1 MPKIWNSLLLGR
13 LQPEPEGV
21 AFPTSSANICKKEFN
36 MRSAQLKKSA
46 WDVQAIPLSAG
57 KAPQR
62 ARGRFEAFIGILE
75 RIADLAAVSTA
86 ALVAHYSYE
95 LSGIGKHLQYPPK
108 VIVGT
113 SLALAV
119 LFVLMLD
126 HAGVY
131 QEGNSLLR
139 IRETERILRVSVQ
152 AFTLMFL
159 VAFFFG
165 YPFSR
170 WVVALGILFV
180 PLLLIVEKQLI
191 FLIIRHLHRYGYGL
205 QNVLIYG
212 AGYTGRRVF
221 SALVRSP
228 KVGLN
233 PVAIVDDDVQLAG
246 QTVYE
251 SGYKRERSAQVVA
264 GPPTRQIIRDYGASM
279 VVIAIPSLVH
289 ELLDYVATEAFAA
302 QARVAFVPRLSH
314 SSGSMD
320 RYVDIDGV
328 LIASLNP
335 MPTKFVY
342 EAAKR
347 MFDLVAALALMII
360 TAPLWAAIA
369 VQIRRESAGPAFFL
383 QDRVGHNGRHFRLY
397 KFRSMRVDAPKY
409 AFHPT
414 GAYDPRVTR
423 VGRWLRRTSL
433 DELPQLLNVL
443 KGDMSL
449 VGPRPEMPF
458 IVQQYSDQQRQ
469 RLRVKPGITGLW
481 QLSADR
487 AFLIHENI
495 QYDLYYIHNRNLFMD
510 LAILLHTLV
519 FAMKGV

>member
-1 MPKIWNSLLLGR
+1 
-13 LQPEPEGV
+13 
-21 AFPTSSANICKKEFN
+21 
-36 MRSAQLKKSA
+36 MRSVELKKPT
-46 WDVQAIPLSAG
+46 WDAQAIPLTDAN
-57 KAPQR
+57 ALQR
-62 ARGRFEAFIGILE
+62 GSDRFEAFVGILE
-75 RIADLAAVSTA
+75 RVADLVAVSTA
-86 ALVAHYSYE
+86 ALLAHYSYE

-113 SLALAV
+113 SLAFAA

-126 HAGVY
+126 YAGAY

-139 IRETERILRVSVQ
+139 IRETERILRMSAH
-152 AFTLMFL
+152 AFALVFL
-159 VAFFFG
+159 VAFFFS

-170 WVVALGILFV
+170 WVIALGIIFV
-180 PLLLIVEKQLI
+180 PLLLVAEKQLV
-191 FLIIRHLHRYGYGL
+191 FVFIRYLHSHGYGV

-212 AGYTGRRVF
+212 AGFTGRQVF
-221 SALVRSP
+221 STLVQSP

-233 PVAIVDDDVQLAG
+233 PVAIVDDDEQLTG
-246 QTVYE
+246 QTVHEY
-251 SGYKRERSAQVVA
+251 GYKRERSAPILA
-264 GPPTRQIIRDYGASM
+264 GPLTRKIIRECGASM
-279 VVIAIPSLVH
+279 VLIAVPSFVH

-302 QARVAFVPRLSH
+302 QASVAFIPRLSH
-314 SSGSMD
+314 GSGGMD
-320 RYVDIDGV
+320 RYVDLDGV

-335 MPTKFVY
+335 APVKFWY

-347 MFDLVAALALMII
+347 GLDIVAALALMIC
-360 TAPLWAAIA
+360 TAPLCAAIA
-369 VQIRRESAGPAFFL
+369 MLIRYESAGPVFFQ
-383 QDRVGHNGRHFRLY
+383 QDRVGQNGRHFRLY

-414 GAYDPRVTR
+414 GASDPRVTR
-423 VGRWLRRTSL
+423 VGRWMRRTSL

-443 KGDMSL
+443 RGDMSL

-458 IVQQYSDQQRQ
+458 IVQQYNDQHRQ
-469 RLRVKPGITGLW
+469 RLQVKPGITGLW

-495 QYDLYYIHNRNLFMD
+495 QYDLYYIHNQNFFMD

>member
-1 MPKIWNSLLLGR
+1 M
-13 LQPEPEGV
+13 
-21 AFPTSSANICKKEFN
+21 SSIHWKKP
-36 MRSAQLKKSA
+36 ALA
-46 WDVQAIPLSAG
+46 PVAIPLTVA
-57 KAPQR
+57 KAPYR
-62 ARGRFEAFIGILE
+62 TRPRFEAFVGILE

-86 ALVAHYSYE
+86 ALLAQYSYE

-113 SLALAV
+113 SLAFAV
-119 LFVLMLD
+119 LFVLMLEY
-126 HAGVY
+126 AGAF
-131 QEGNSLLR
+131 QDGNSLLR
-139 IRETERILRVSVQ
+139 IRETERVLRVSVH
-152 AFTLMFL
+152 AFALVFL
-159 VAFFFG
+159 IAFFYS

-170 WVVALGILFV
+170 WVIALGILFV
-180 PLLLIVEKQLI
+180 PLLLVVEKQLV
-191 FLIIRHLHRYGYGL
+191 FMVIRQLHSHGYGV

-233 PVAIVDDDVQLAG
+233 PVALVDDDERLGG

-251 SGYKRERSAQVVA
+251 YGYKRERAAPIIA
-264 GPPTRQIIRDYGASM
+264 GPPTRRMIRDCGASM

-289 ELLDYVATEAFAA
+289 ELLDYTAAEAFAA
-302 QARVAFVPRLSH
+302 QASVAFVPRLSR
-314 SSGSMD
+314 GSESME

-328 LIASLNP
+328 LIASLSSAP
-335 MPTKFVY
+335 AKFGY
-342 EAAKR
+342 DAAKR
-347 MFDLVAALALMII
+347 ALDVVAAAALMIF

-369 VQIRRESAGPAFFL
+369 VLIRCESAGPVFFH
-383 QDRVGHNGRHFRLY
+383 QDRVGHKGKPFRLY
-397 KFRSMRVDAPKY
+397 KFRSMRVDTPKY

-414 GAYDPRVTR
+414 GASDPRVTR

-433 DELPQLLNVL
+433 DELPQLFNVL

-458 IVQQYSDQQRQ
+458 IVQQHKDQHRQ
-469 RLRVKPGITGLW
+469 RLQVKPGITGLW

-487 AFLIHENI
+487 VFLIHENI
-495 QYDLYYIHNRNLFMD
+495 QYDLYYIHNRNFFMD

>member
-1 MPKIWNSLLLGR
+1 
-13 LQPEPEGV
+13 
-21 AFPTSSANICKKEFN
+21 
-36 MRSAQLKKSA
+36 MRSVELKKPT
-46 WDVQAIPLSAG
+46 WDAKAIPLTDAN
-57 KAPQR
+57 ALQR
-62 ARGRFEAFIGILE
+62 ACDRFEALFGILE
-75 RIADLAAVSTA
+75 RVADFVAVWTA
-86 ALVAHYSYE
+86 ALLTHYSYE
-95 LSGIGKHLQYPPK
+95 LSGIGKHVQYPPK
-108 VIVGT
+108 IIVGT
-113 SLALAV
+113 SLAFAV
-119 LFVLMLD
+119 LFVLMLE
-126 HAGVY
+126 HAGAY
-131 QEGNSLLR
+131 EEGNSLLR
-139 IRETERILRVSVQ
+139 IRETERILRMSVHV
-152 AFTLMFL
+152 FGLVFL
-159 VAFFFG
+159 VAFCFS

-170 WVVALGILFV
+170 WMIALGIVFV
-180 PLLLIVEKQLI
+180 PLSLVFEKQLLFI
-191 FLIIRHLHRYGYGL
+191 MIRHLHSHGYGI

-212 AGYTGRRVF
+212 AGYTGRKVF
-221 SALVRSP
+221 STLVHSP

-233 PVAIVDDDVQLAG
+233 PVAIVDDDEQLTG

-251 SGYKRERSAQVVA
+251 YGYKRERSAPIVA
-264 GPPTRQIIRDYGASM
+264 GPLTRQIIRDCRASM

-302 QARVAFVPRLSH
+302 QASVAFVPRLSH
-314 SSGSMD
+314 GSGGMD

-335 MPTKFVY
+335 VPAKFGY

-347 MFDLVAALALMII
+347 VFDLVAALALMIA

-369 VQIRRESAGPAFFL
+369 LLIRHESAGPVFF
-383 QDRVGHNGRHFRLY
+383 QQNRVGKNGKQFRLY
-397 KFRSMRVDAPKY
+397 KFRSMSVDAPKY

-414 GAYDPRVTR
+414 GACDPRVTR

-458 IVQQYSDQQRQ
+458 IVQQYNDQHRQ
-469 RLRVKPGITGLW
+469 RLRVRPGITGLW

-495 QYDLYYIHNRNLFMD
+495 QYDLYYIHNQNFFMD